1 MKCSYITIERQ
12 YGSGGTEIARRLA
25 EETGIPCYGRE
36 ILEEV
41 SAKYHISID
50 EIEEYEETVQNSF
63 LYSVYVMG
71 KVQSGDG
78 DCLARDG
85 HIYVA
90 EQKVIQELA
99 SNGPGIFVG
108 HCASEALK
116 GQSNVVRV
124 FIRCSDDEAKKRRIQ
139 EEYGVSAAQTESTR
153 KRFDRKR
160 ANYYNA
166 NTQQKWNDMSN
177 YDVVLDSGKLGIDG
191 CVKALKGLML

>member
-1 MKCSYITIERQ
+1 MKCSYIAIERQ
-12 YGSGGTEIARRLA
+12 YGSAGTEIARRLA
-25 EETGIPCYGRE
+25 EETGVPVYGRE

-41 SAKYHISID
+41 SQKYNLSID
-50 EIEEYEETVQNSF
+50 KIEKYEETVQNSF

-90 EQKVIQELA
+90 EQAVIQELA

-108 HCASEALK
+108 HCAGEALK
-116 GQSNVVRV
+116 DRSGVVNV
-124 FIRCSDDEAKKRRIQ
+124 FIRCSNEDAKNRRIQ
-139 EEYGVSAAQTESTR
+139 DEYGVPASQTESTQ
-153 KRFDRKR
+153 KWYDRKR

-166 NTQQKWNDMSN
+166 NTQKKWSDVNN
-177 YDVVLDSGKLGIDG
+177 YDIVLDSGKLGIDG
-191 CVKALKGLML
+191 CVKILKGLLK

>member
-12 YGSGGTEIARRLA
+12 YGSAGTEIARRLS
-25 EETGIPCYGRE
+25 EVTGIPVYGRE

-41 SAKYHISID
+41 SEKYGLSID
-50 EIEEYEETVQNSF
+50 EIEKYEETVQNSF

-90 EQKVIQELA
+90 EQAVIQELA
-99 SNGPGIFVG
+99 SRGSGIFVG
-108 HCASEALK
+108 HCAGEALK
-116 GQSNVVRV
+116 DRSGVVSV
-124 FIRCSDDEAKKRRIQ
+124 FIRCSDGGAKSRRIV
-139 EEYGVSAAQTESTR
+139 EDYGIPAPQAESTR
-153 KRFDRKR
+153 KWFDRKR

-166 NTQQKWNDMSN
+166 NTQKKWNDMNN
-177 YDVVLDSGKLGIDG
+177 YDIVLDSGKLGIDG
-191 CVKALKGLML
+191 CVEALKGLIL